1 VVGLDLRILVPWYKY
16 PPFSSTSIGG
26 LSVSLWETTRSLA
39 RTGASVVVL
48 CPSGNGK
55 ENDRDID
62 GVKVVSNIAGTKII
76 GNRALERTDEKLF
89 RDTDIIFSVNN
100 FGAKSLSNFR
110 SKVVRQIHTVAHD
123 RPLSTYLSLKPRL
136 TDFPKMF
143 VQKRREMSLERA
155 LTGVETV
162 CVSQYNLLKMEEH
175 NLESAEN
182 LVRISNGIDTTFFK
196 PTIIERRFD
205 IIFIGRFQ
213 KLKGLDILLNAF
225 SLVARKNAN
234 FTLAIIGSFSKDEQ
248 KYCLN
253 LVQEEIRKN
262 IQFLGLIEH
271 EKLPEF
277 INASKIVVVP
287 SRYESFSL
295 PALEAVACGVP
306 VVAFSVGGIPEIIGK
321 ENGILV
327 ERVAAE
333 DLASSI
339 MNARKSDDLKE
350 SAMRDGP
357 KRAIN
362 FDLKTVTKQLHD
374 YFDFKSGRNVKQ
386 I

>member
-1 VVGLDLRILVPWYKY
+1 
-16 PPFSSTSIGG
+16 
-26 LSVSLWETTRSLA
+26 
-39 RTGASVVVL
+39 
-48 CPSGNGK
+48 
-55 ENDRDID
+55 
-62 GVKVVSNIAGTKII
+62 
-76 GNRALERTDEKLF
+76 
-89 RDTDIIFSVNN
+89 
-100 FGAKSLSNFR
+100 
-110 SKVVRQIHTVAHD
+110 
-123 RPLSTYLSLKPRL
+123 
-136 TDFPKMF
+136 MF

-196 PTIIERRFD
+196 PTIIERCFD

-350 SAMRDGP
+350 SAMRDAP

-362 FDLKTVTKQLHD
+362 FDLKTVTKQTSRL
-374 YFDFKSGRNVKQ
+374 FRFQ
-386 I
+386 IWT